1 MKVIDVEIKKGILQ
15 RNEFAMPGIEY
26 CSGWRDFANMGVSVV
41 CTFDLVTR
49 LTRVF
54 LEEDFDELRSYV
66 GTGPTAGFNTR
77 GFDLP
82 LLKRY
87 GVTVQEEQHFD
98 ALWKIWEAQGLD
110 PAVYVNGTHAGWSLD
125 NIMRS
130 TFGLS
135 KSGHGAMAPVWWQ
148 QGKRGKVI
156 DYCCRD
162 VWLEGKLVEH
172 LLAGNPVFKEPPY
185 GAVRVS

>member
-1 MKVIDVEIKKGILQ
+1 MKIIDVEIKKGILGKG
-15 RNEFAMPGIEY
+15 EIPAPGIEY
-26 CSGWRDFANMGVSVV
+26 CGGWRDFPNMGCSVV
-41 CTFDLVTR
+41 CVFDLSTR

-54 LEEDFDELRSYV
+54 LEEDFDELRKFIAE
-66 GTGPTAGFNTR
+66 GPTGGFNTR

-82 LLKRY
+82 LLGHHGIY
-87 GVTVQEEQHFD
+87 VEESRHFD

-110 PAVYVNGTHAGWSLD
+110 PKVFNWRTHGGWSLD
-125 NIMRS
+125 NIMQS

-135 KSGHGAMAPVWWQ
+135 KSGAGAMAPLWWQ

-162 VWLEGKLVEH
+162 VWLEAKLIEH
-172 LLAGNPVFKEPPY
+172 LLTGGQVFKESPM
-185 GAVRVS
+185 GVRVA